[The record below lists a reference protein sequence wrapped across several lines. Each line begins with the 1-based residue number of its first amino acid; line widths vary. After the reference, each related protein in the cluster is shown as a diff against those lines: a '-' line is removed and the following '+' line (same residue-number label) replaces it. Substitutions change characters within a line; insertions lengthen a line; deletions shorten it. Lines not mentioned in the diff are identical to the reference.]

1 MMKHRRKGYD
11 RAKKPG
17 KAKHWDEYRSI
28 QKAVKKEIKAAHDR
42 YIQDLL
48 DESNEKCMK
57 CFWGYIESQQR
68 DKVGISPLEEN
79 GILATTGKQKA
90 EYLSRQYEK
99 VFDKEDVSFIPN
111 KGNSPYP
118 KMEDIIVDEEGV
130 AKLLNGLNPKKAS
143 GPDLLPTRL
152 TKENAIILAPVLTH
166 IFQQALDTGSV
177 PKDWTKANVS
187 AVFKKG
193 KRSDPANY
201 RPISM
206 TSIICKVIEHIA
218 FKSIINHAEKYDILA
233 HYQHGFRK
241 GHSCETQLI
250 NTVEEISR
258 GLNSKQQLDCLVL
271 DFSKAFDKLCHI
283 NGCFTNLSIMASLV
297 PH

>member
-1 MMKHRRKGYD
+1 
-11 RAKKPG
+11 
-17 KAKHWDEYRSI
+17 
-28 QKAVKKEIKAAHDR
+28 
-42 YIQDLL
+42 
-48 DESNEKCMK
+48 
-57 CFWGYIESQQR
+57 
-68 DKVGISPLEEN
+68 
-79 GILATTGKQKA
+79 
-90 EYLSRQYEK
+90 
-99 VFDKEDVSFIPN
+99 
-111 KGNSPYP
+111 
-118 KMEDIIVDEEGV
+118 MEDIIVDEEGV

-152 TKENAIILAPVLTH
+152 IKENTTILAPVLTH

-201 RPISM
+201 WPISL
-206 TSIICKVIEHIA
+206 TSIICKVLKHFV

-233 HYQHGFRK
+233 NYQHGFRK

-271 DFSKAFDKLCHI
+271 DFSKAFD
-283 NGCFTNLSIMASLV
+283 TV
-297 PH
+297 PHQRLLYKLEYYGITGTTLEWVRSWLTIRTQTVVVDGEHRLKSMLPLESPRARC